1 MSNTFGHNLT
11 VTIFGQSHSPAIG
24 VTLDGFP
31 AGMPID
37 FAALSRFL
45 ARRAPGSSPL
55 STARREADAPEFLCG
70 LADGVTCGAPLTALI
85 RNTDIRPQDYTALQN
100 VPRPGHADYTA
111 SVRYGGHQDR
121 SGGGQFSGRLT
132 APLCVAGGLCLQFL
146 ARRGVRI
153 SARIVSIGSVCDE
166 APFDASVSEKPF
178 PVVTDGIGEDM
189 QRAIVSARNEGDS
202 LGGVIECRVDG
213 LPAGL
218 GAPMFDGMENRIS
231 QIVFAVPAVK
241 GIEFGAGFAAAGMR
255 GSEHNDAFRTENGRV
270 VTETNHSGGIL
281 GGITNGMPLF
291 SAPPSSRRPP
301 LHARSGASILRRWKT
316 PLWRSAA
323 ATTRASCRAPSRAW
337 KPPPPSRSWTHGWT
351 RPKRRKND
359 GSERIPNKN
368 RRD

>member
-1 MSNTFGHNLT
+1 MSNTFGRNLT

-85 RNTDIRPQDYTALQN
+85 RNTDIRPQDYAALQN

-218 GAPMFDGMENRIS
+218 GAPMFDGMKIAS
-231 QIVFAVPAVK
+231 PKSSLPF
-241 GIEFGAGFAAAGMR
+241 
-255 GSEHNDAFRTENGRV
+255 
-270 VTETNHSGGIL
+270 
-281 GGITNGMPLF
+281 
-291 SAPPSSRRPP
+291 PP
-301 LHARSGASILRRWKT
+301 
-316 PLWRSAA
+316 
-323 ATTRASCRAPSRAW
+323 
-337 KPPPPSRSWTHGWT
+337 
-351 RPKRRKND
+351 
-359 GSERIPNKN
+359 
-368 RRD
+368 

>member
-1 MSNTFGHNLT
+1 MQYEQHLRPQPHRHDLRPIAFPCHRRHTGRLSGRNAHRLCG
-11 VTIFGQSHSPAIG
+11 
-24 VTLDGFP
+24 TLP
-31 AGMPID
+31 
-37 FAALSRFL
+37 LSCPP
-45 ARRAPGSSPL
+45 RAGSSPL

-241 GIEFGAGFAAAGMR
+241 GIEFGAGLPPQGCAAVSTM
-255 GSEHNDAFRTENGRV
+255 T
-270 VTETNHSGGIL
+270 
-281 GGITNGMPLF
+281 P
-291 SAPPSSRRPP
+291 SAQKT
-301 LHARSGASILRRWKT
+301 GAS
-316 PLWRSAA
+316 
-323 ATTRASCRAPSRAW
+323 
-337 KPPPPSRSWTHGWT
+337 
-351 RPKRRKND
+351 
-359 GSERIPNKN
+359 
-368 RRD
+368 

>member
-1 MSNTFGHNLT
+1 MSNTFGRNLT

-85 RNTDIRPQDYTALQN
+85 RNTDIRPQDYAALQN

-153 SARIVSIGSVCDE
+153 SARIVSIGGVCDE

-255 GSEHNDAFRTENGRV
+255 GSEHNDVFRTENGRV

-281 GGITNGMPLF
+281 GGITNGMPLLF
-291 SAPPSSRRPP
+291 RAAVKPTPSI
-301 LHARSGASILRRWKT
+301 ART
-316 PLWRSAA
+316 QRSVDLETMENTTLEIRGRHDPCIVPRAVPCMEAA
-323 ATTRASCRAPSRAW
+323 AAIAIMDAWLDAPQTEEARW
-337 KPPPPSRSWTHGWT
+337 
-351 RPKRRKND
+351 
-359 GSERIPNKN
+359 I
-368 RRD
+368 